1 MRARVSPRSSR
12 SGRRAGP
19 GGSHSRPA
27 RSPRRAGAG
36 PGALRAL
43 HPRAPRRIPSR
54 LHVLALRARAP
65 RPGVCE
71 VSAAARATLF
81 GTPTEIHGG
90 LSVPNTVPAAVFA
103 GVILLVAAM
112 VSPVSAQPRELP
124 AKLVTLGGT
133 AEISRKDTPAWA
145 PATLRA
151 NIGEGDS
158 LRTQLGGRVTLRT
171 ASGQALRL
179 GSRSQIALL
188 PGDTGP
194 EPGPTRVR
202 LDSGWLWVAV
212 MPGSPASEQI
222 EVRAGP
228 ATVTVRGAGAGIRR
242 GADGTLLVQ
251 AHHGSVVCAG
261 PNKQWERTLTGPQQL
276 VVPASGTPA
285 QPAALAIDPL
295 ETTWV
300 RWNADQDVAGGY
312 GGAPPKP

>member
-1 MRARVSPRSSR
+1 M
-12 SGRRAGP
+12 
-19 GGSHSRPA
+19 
-27 RSPRRAGAG
+27 
-36 PGALRAL
+36 
-43 HPRAPRRIPSR
+43 
-54 LHVLALRARAP
+54 
-65 RPGVCE
+65 
-71 VSAAARATLF
+71 
-81 GTPTEIHGG
+81 
-90 LSVPNTVPAAVFA
+90 
-103 GVILLVAAM
+103 ILLVAAT
-112 VSPVSAQPRELP
+112 VSPAHAQPRELP

-145 PATLRA
+145 PAALRA
-151 NIGEGDS
+151 NLGEGDS

-188 PGDTGP
+188 PGETGP

-228 ATVTVRGAGAGIRR
+228 ATVTVRGAGVGIRR

-251 AHHGSVVCAG
+251 AHHGRVVCAG
-261 PNKQWERTLTGPQQL
+261 PSKQWERTLNGPQQL
-276 VVPASGTPA
+276 LVPASGTPA
-285 QPAALAIDPL
+285 QPTALAVDPL

>member
-1 MRARVSPRSSR
+1 M
-12 SGRRAGP
+12 
-19 GGSHSRPA
+19 
-27 RSPRRAGAG
+27 
-36 PGALRAL
+36 
-43 HPRAPRRIPSR
+43 
-54 LHVLALRARAP
+54 
-65 RPGVCE
+65 
-71 VSAAARATLF
+71 
-81 GTPTEIHGG
+81 
-90 LSVPNTVPAAVFA
+90 PNTVPAAVLA

-124 AKLVTLGGT
+124 AKLVTLGGV
-133 AEISRKDTPAWA
+133 AEVHRKDTPAWA

-151 NIGEGDS
+151 DIDEGDS
-158 LRTQLGGRVTLRT
+158 LRTQLGGRVTVRT

-188 PGDTGP
+188 PGETGP

-202 LDSGWLWVAV
+202 LDSGWLWVSV

>member
-1 MRARVSPRSSR
+1 M
-12 SGRRAGP
+12 
-19 GGSHSRPA
+19 
-27 RSPRRAGAG
+27 
-36 PGALRAL
+36 
-43 HPRAPRRIPSR
+43 
-54 LHVLALRARAP
+54 
-65 RPGVCE
+65 
-71 VSAAARATLF
+71 
-81 GTPTEIHGG
+81 
-90 LSVPNTVPAAVFA
+90 PNTVPAAVFA

-188 PGDTGP
+188 PGETGP

-202 LDSGWLWVAV
+202 LDSGWLWVSV

-312 GGAPPKP
+312 GGAPAKP